1 MVGTIVTFIFVFGL
15 IVLVHEFG
23 HFIFAKRGGI
33 LVREFAIGMGPK
45 LFHHRKNGTTYTIRM
60 LPIGGYVRM
69 AGEGDEEIEL
79 APGMSLSLVL
89 DDSGNVI
96 KINPNKK
103 IQLPN
108 SIPVELIDFD
118 LVDDLYIKGYE
129 MGDETKEKRYSV
141 SHDATIIEEDG
152 LETQIAPRDVQFQS
166 ASLGRRMMTNF
177 AGPMNNF
184 ILSFVLFTIVAFML
198 GGVNKADPSSMIG
211 AVQKD
216 SVADKAGIKPGDKII
231 EANGKKISTFND
243 ISTEVSPN
251 ANKEIS
257 LVVETEKGNKKDLK
271 VTPSESEDETRKGQ
285 GMLGIGQSSNFEKLS
300 FIGKFKYGVT
310 TTFANSLNIFKAL
323 GNLITDFSL
332 NKLGGPV
339 MIFKASE
346 AVSNS
351 GIIAI
356 LSFTAI
362 LSVNLGIMNL
372 VPIPGLDGGKL
383 TLNIYE
389 GIRGKPLSQ
398 EKEVMIT
405 MIGVGILLLLMVAVT
420 WNDIQRFFIN

>member
-1 MVGTIVTFIFVFGL
+1 MIGTIVTFIFVFGL

-23 HFIFAKRGGI
+23 HFYFAKRGGI

-45 LFHHRKNGTTYTIRM
+45 LFHHRKDGTTYTIRM

-69 AGEGDEEIEL
+69 AGDGDDDIEL
-79 APGMSLSLVL
+79 APGMPLSLVL
-89 DDSGNVI
+89 DDNENVV

-103 IQLPN
+103 VQLPN
-108 SIPVELIDFD
+108 SIPVELISYD
-118 LVDDLYIKGYE
+118 LEDELFILGYE
-129 MGDETKEKRYSV
+129 NGDESQEKRFAV

-152 LETQIAPRDVQFQS
+152 IETQIAPRDVQFQS

-184 ILSFVLFTIVAFML
+184 ILSFILFTIFAFMVGGIYEPDKSNL
-198 GGVNKADPSSMIG
+198 VGGVME
-211 AVQKD
+211 D
-216 SVADKAGIKPGDKII
+216 SVAAKAGIKPGDRIL
-231 EANGKKISTFND
+231 EVNGKKTETFQALSEE
-243 ISTEVSPN
+243 IGPN
-251 ANKEIS
+251 AGKEVK
-257 LVVETEKGNKKDLK
+257 LVVKSEKGKEKKLTVK
-271 VTPSESEDETRKGQ
+271 PYKSDETKQ
-285 GMLGIGQSSNFEKLS
+285 GMIGIAPDSEFKELS
-300 FIGKFKYGVT
+300 FVGKFKYGMMK
-310 TTFANSLNIFKAL
+310 TFSDSLLIFKAL
-323 GNLITDFSL
+323 GNLVTDFSL

-351 GIIAI
+351 GLASII
-356 LSFTAI
+356 SFTAM

-383 TLNIYE
+383 ALNLFE
-389 GIRGKPLSQ
+389 GVRGKPLSQ

-405 MIGVGILLLLMVAVT
+405 MVGIGILLLLMVAVT
-420 WNDIQRFFIN
+420 WNDIQRFFIQ

>member
-1 MVGTIVTFIFVFGL
+1 MSTIVTFIFVFGI

-45 LFHHRKNGTTYTIRM
+45 LFHHRKNETTYTIRM

-69 AGEGDEEIEL
+69 AGEGEEEVEL
-79 APGMSLSLVL
+79 APGMPVSLVL
-89 DDSGNVI
+89 DENGVVV

-103 IQLPN
+103 VQLPN
-108 SIPVELIDFD
+108 SIPVEVIKHD
-118 LVDDLYIKGYE
+118 LVDDLYITGFE
-129 MGDETKEKRYSV
+129 NGDDSLEKRFTV
-141 SHDATIIEEDG
+141 AHDATIIEEDG

-184 ILSFVLFTIVAFML
+184 ILSFILFTIVAFML
-198 GGVNKADPSSMIG
+198 GGSYKPDNSSTIG
-211 AVQKD
+211 GVVQD
-216 SVADKAGIKPGDKII
+216 GVAQKAGIKAGEKII
-231 EANGKKISTFND
+231 EANGKKIETFNEL
-243 ISTEVSPN
+243 SEVITPN
-251 ANKEIS
+251 VGKKVT
-257 LVVETEKGNKKDLK
+257 LVVEDSNKKTRNVD
-271 VTPSESEDETRKGQ
+271 VTPVESAEGTKQ
-285 GMLGIGQSSNFEKLS
+285 GIIGIQSGTVLTELSFFEK
-300 FIGKFKYGVT
+300 IKYGIT
-310 TTFANSLNIFKAL
+310 ETFANSLMIFKAL
-323 GNLITDFSL
+323 GNLVTDFSL

-351 GIIAI
+351 GFIAI
-356 LSFTAI
+356 LSFTAM

-372 VPIPGLDGGKL
+372 IPIPGLDGGKL
-383 TLNIYE
+383 ALNIFE
-389 GIRGKPLSQ
+389 GVRGKPLSQ

-405 MIGVGILLLLMVAVT
+405 MIGVGILLLLMIAVT
-420 WNDIQRFFIN
+420 WNDIQRFFIR

>member
-1 MVGTIVTFIFVFGL
+1 MISTIVTFIFVFGI

-45 LFHHRKNGTTYTIRM
+45 LFHHRKNETTYTIRM

-69 AGEGDEEIEL
+69 AGEGEEEVEL
-79 APGMSLSLVL
+79 APGMPVSLVL
-89 DDSGNVI
+89 DENGVVV

-103 IQLPN
+103 VQLPN
-108 SIPVELIDFD
+108 SIPVEVIKHD
-118 LVDDLYIKGYE
+118 LVDDLYITGFE
-129 MGDETKEKRYSV
+129 NGDDSLEKRFTV
-141 SHDATIIEEDG
+141 AHDATIIEEDG

-184 ILSFVLFTIVAFML
+184 ILSFILFTIVAFML
-198 GGVNKADPSSMIG
+198 GGSYKPDNSSTIG
-211 AVQKD
+211 GVVQD
-216 SVADKAGIKPGDKII
+216 GVAQKAGIKAGEKII
-231 EANGKKISTFND
+231 EANGKKIETFNEL
-243 ISTEVSPN
+243 SEVITPN
-251 ANKEIS
+251 VGKKVT
-257 LVVETEKGNKKDLK
+257 LVVEDSNKKTRNVN
-271 VTPSESEDETRKGQ
+271 VTPVESTEGTKQ
-285 GMLGIGQSSNFEKLS
+285 GIIGIQSGTVFTELS
-300 FIGKFKYGVT
+300 FFGKIKYGIT
-310 TTFANSLNIFKAL
+310 ETFANSLMIFKAL
-323 GNLITDFSL
+323 GNLVTDFSL

-351 GIIAI
+351 GFIAI
-356 LSFTAI
+356 LSFTAM

-383 TLNIYE
+383 ALNIFE
-389 GIRGKPLSQ
+389 GVRGKPLSQ

-405 MIGVGILLLLMVAVT
+405 MIGVGILLLLMIAVT
-420 WNDIQRFFIN
+420 WNDIQRFFIR

>member
-1 MVGTIVTFIFVFGL
+1 MISTIVTFIFVFGI

-45 LFHHRKNGTTYTIRM
+45 LFHHRKNETTYTIRM

-69 AGEGDEEIEL
+69 AGEGEEEVEL
-79 APGMSLSLVL
+79 APGMPVSLVL
-89 DDSGNVI
+89 DENGVVV

-103 IQLPN
+103 VQLPN
-108 SIPVELIDFD
+108 SIPVEVIKHD
-118 LVDDLYIKGYE
+118 LVDDLYITGFE
-129 MGDETKEKRYSV
+129 NGDDSLEKRFTV
-141 SHDATIIEEDG
+141 AHDATIIEEDG

-184 ILSFVLFTIVAFML
+184 ILSFILFTIVAFML
-198 GGVNKADPSSMIG
+198 GGIYKPDNSSTIG
-211 AVQKD
+211 GVVQD
-216 SVADKAGIKPGDKII
+216 GVAQKAGIKAGEKII
-231 EANGKKISTFND
+231 EANGKKIETFNEL
-243 ISTEVSPN
+243 SEVITPN
-251 ANKEIS
+251 VGKKVT
-257 LVVETEKGNKKDLK
+257 LVVEDSNKKTRNVD
-271 VTPSESEDETRKGQ
+271 VTPVESAEGTKQ
-285 GMLGIGQSSNFEKLS
+285 GIIGIQSGTVFTELSFFEK
-300 FIGKFKYGVT
+300 IKYGIT
-310 TTFANSLNIFKAL
+310 ETFANSLMIFKAL
-323 GNLITDFSL
+323 GNLVTDFSL

-351 GIIAI
+351 GFIAI
-356 LSFTAI
+356 LSFTAM

-383 TLNIYE
+383 ALNIFE
-389 GIRGKPLSQ
+389 GVRGKPLSQ

-405 MIGVGILLLLMVAVT
+405 MIGVGILLLLMIAVT
-420 WNDIQRFFIN
+420 WNDIQRFFIR

>member
-1 MVGTIVTFIFVFGL
+1 MISTIVTFIFVFGI

-45 LFHHRKNGTTYTIRM
+45 LFHHRKNETTYTIRM

-69 AGEGDEEIEL
+69 AGEGEEEVEL
-79 APGMSLSLVL
+79 APGMPVSLVL
-89 DDSGNVI
+89 DENGVVV

-103 IQLPN
+103 VQLPN
-108 SIPVELIDFD
+108 SIPVEVIKHD
-118 LVDDLYIKGYE
+118 LVDDLYITGFE
-129 MGDETKEKRYSV
+129 NGDDSLEKRFTV
-141 SHDATIIEEDG
+141 AHDATIIEEDG

-184 ILSFVLFTIVAFML
+184 ILSFILFTIVAFML
-198 GGVNKADPSSMIG
+198 GGSYKPDNSSTIG
-211 AVQKD
+211 GVVQD
-216 SVADKAGIKPGDKII
+216 GVAQKAGIKAGEKII
-231 EANGKKISTFND
+231 EANGKKIETFNEL
-243 ISTEVSPN
+243 SEVITPN
-251 ANKEIS
+251 VGKKVT
-257 LVVETEKGNKKDLK
+257 LVVEDSNKKTRNVN
-271 VTPSESEDETRKGQ
+271 VTPVESAEGTKQ
-285 GMLGIGQSSNFEKLS
+285 GIIGIQSGTVFTELSFFEK
-300 FIGKFKYGVT
+300 IKYGIT
-310 TTFANSLNIFKAL
+310 ETFANSLMIFKAL
-323 GNLITDFSL
+323 GNLVTDFSL

-351 GIIAI
+351 GFIAI
-356 LSFTAI
+356 LSFTAM

-383 TLNIYE
+383 ALNIFE
-389 GIRGKPLSQ
+389 GVRGKPLSQ

-405 MIGVGILLLLMVAVT
+405 MIGVGILLLLMIAVT
-420 WNDIQRFFIN
+420 WNDIQRFFIR

>member
-1 MVGTIVTFIFVFGL
+1 MISTIVTFIFVFGI

-45 LFHHRKNGTTYTIRM
+45 LFHHRKNETTYTIRM

-69 AGEGDEEIEL
+69 AGEGEEEVEL
-79 APGMSLSLVL
+79 APGMPVSLVL
-89 DDSGNVI
+89 DENGVVV

-103 IQLPN
+103 VQLPN
-108 SIPVELIDFD
+108 SIPVEVIKHD
-118 LVDDLYIKGYE
+118 LVDDLYITGFE
-129 MGDETKEKRYSV
+129 NGDDSLEKRFTV
-141 SHDATIIEEDG
+141 AHDATIIEEDG

-184 ILSFVLFTIVAFML
+184 ILSFILFTIVAFML
-198 GGVNKADPSSMIG
+198 GGSYKPDNSSTIG
-211 AVQKD
+211 GVVQD
-216 SVADKAGIKPGDKII
+216 GVAQKAGIKAGEKII
-231 EANGKKISTFND
+231 EANGKKIETFNEL
-243 ISTEVSPN
+243 SEVITPN
-251 ANKEIS
+251 VGKKVT
-257 LVVETEKGNKKDLK
+257 LVVEDSNKKTRNVN
-271 VTPSESEDETRKGQ
+271 VTPVESTEGTKQ
-285 GMLGIGQSSNFEKLS
+285 GIIGIQSGTVFTELSFFEK
-300 FIGKFKYGVT
+300 IKYGIT
-310 TTFANSLNIFKAL
+310 ETFANSLMIFKAL
-323 GNLITDFSL
+323 GNLVTDFSL

-339 MIFKASE
+339 MIFKTSE

-351 GIIAI
+351 GFIAI
-356 LSFTAI
+356 LSFTAM

-383 TLNIYE
+383 ALNIFE
-389 GIRGKPLSQ
+389 GVRGKPLSQ

-405 MIGVGILLLLMVAVT
+405 MIGVGILLLLMIAVT
-420 WNDIQRFFIN
+420 WNDIQRFFIR

>member
-1 MVGTIVTFIFVFGL
+1 MGTIVTFIFVFGL

-45 LFHHRKNGTTYTIRM
+45 LFHHRKNGTTYTLRM

-69 AGEGDEEIEL
+69 AGEGDEEVEL
-79 APGMSLSLVL
+79 APGMPLSIVL
-89 DDSGNVI
+89 DGNGDVI

-103 IQLPN
+103 VQLPN
-108 SIPVELIDFD
+108 SIPLELISYD
-118 LVDDLYIKGYE
+118 LEDELFIKGYE
-129 MGDETKEKRYSV
+129 NGDESKEVRFNV
-141 SHDATIIEEDG
+141 IHDATIIEEDG

-184 ILSFVLFTIVAFML
+184 ILSFVLFTIVAFMIGGIYEADKSNVI
-198 GGVNKADPSSMIG
+198 GGVLEDG
-211 AVQKD
+211 
-216 SVADKAGIKPGDKII
+216 VADKAGIKPGDRIV
-231 EANGKKISTFND
+231 EVNGKKTNSFED
-243 ISTEVSPN
+243 LSTEISPN
-251 ANKEIS
+251 SGKKVT
-257 LVVETEKGNKKDLK
+257 LVVENDKGKTRNVE
-271 VTPSESEDETRKGQ
+271 VTPTENEESKQ
-285 GMLGIGQSSNFEKLS
+285 GMIGIQQDKTFKELS
-300 FIGKFKYGVT
+300 FVGKFKYGIMKT
-310 TTFANSLNIFKAL
+310 LSDSLLIFKTL

-351 GIIAI
+351 GIVSI
-356 LSFTAI
+356 LSFTAM

-372 VPIPGLDGGKL
+372 IPIPGLDGGKL
-383 TLNIYE
+383 ALNIFE
-389 GIRGKPLSQ
+389 GVRGKPLSQ
-398 EKEVMIT
+398 EKEIMIT
-405 MIGVGILLLLMVAVT
+405 MVGVGILLLLMVAVT
-420 WNDIQRFFIN
+420 WNDIHRFFIQ

>member
-1 MVGTIVTFIFVFGL
+1 MSTIVTFIFVFGI

-45 LFHHRKNGTTYTIRM
+45 LFHHRKNETTYTIRM

-69 AGEGDEEIEL
+69 AGEGEEEVEL
-79 APGMSLSLVL
+79 APGMPVSLVL
-89 DDSGNVI
+89 DENGVVV

-103 IQLPN
+103 VQLPN
-108 SIPVELIDFD
+108 SIPVEVIKHD
-118 LVDDLYIKGYE
+118 LVDDLYITGFE
-129 MGDETKEKRYSV
+129 NGDDSLEKRFTV
-141 SHDATIIEEDG
+141 AHDATIIEEDG

-184 ILSFVLFTIVAFML
+184 ILSFILFTIVAFML
-198 GGVNKADPSSMIG
+198 GGIYKPDNSSTIG
-211 AVQKD
+211 GVVQD
-216 SVADKAGIKPGDKII
+216 GVAQKAGIKAGEKII
-231 EANGKKISTFND
+231 EANGKKIETFNEL
-243 ISTEVSPN
+243 SEVITPN
-251 ANKEIS
+251 VGKKVT
-257 LVVETEKGNKKDLK
+257 LVVEDSNKKTRNVD
-271 VTPSESEDETRKGQ
+271 VTPVESAEGTKQ
-285 GMLGIGQSSNFEKLS
+285 GIIGIQSGTVFTELSFFEK
-300 FIGKFKYGVT
+300 IKYGIT
-310 TTFANSLNIFKAL
+310 ETFANSLMIFKAL
-323 GNLITDFSL
+323 GNLVTDFSL

-351 GIIAI
+351 GFIAI
-356 LSFTAI
+356 LSFTAM

-383 TLNIYE
+383 ALNIFE
-389 GIRGKPLSQ
+389 GVRGKPLSQ

-405 MIGVGILLLLMVAVT
+405 MIGVGILLLLMIAVT
-420 WNDIQRFFIN
+420 WNDIQRFFIR

>member
-1 MVGTIVTFIFVFGL
+1 MIGTIITFIFVFGL

-45 LFHHRKNGTTYTIRM
+45 LFYHRKNGTTYTIRL

-69 AGEGDEEIEL
+69 AGEGEEEVEL
-79 APGMSLSLVL
+79 APGMPVSLVL
-89 DDSGNVI
+89 NEEGIVT
-96 KINPNKK
+96 KINPSKK

-108 SIPVELIDFD
+108 SIPVELIKHD
-118 LVDDLYIKGYE
+118 LVDDLYIIGYE
-129 MGDETKEKRYSV
+129 NGNEAEEKRYSV
-141 SHDATIIEEDG
+141 SHDATIIEEEG
-152 LETQIAPRDVQFQS
+152 IETQIAPRDVQFQS

-198 GGVNKADPSSMIG
+198 GGVYQNSNTIG
-211 AVQKD
+211 KVLEG
-216 SVADKAGIKPGDKII
+216 SVAEKAGLVEGDKII
-231 EANGKKISTFND
+231 KVNGKV
-243 ISTEVSPN
+243 TEAFEDVSAGIAPN
-251 ANKEIS
+251 ANKEVD
-257 LVVETEKGNKKDLK
+257 LVIKSIDGKEKDLK
-271 VTPSESEDETRKGQ
+271 VTPLPSESNPDQ
-285 GMLGIGQSSNFEKLS
+285 GVLGFGREFKELSLFEK
-300 FIGKFKYGVT
+300 IKYGLT
-310 TTFANSLNIFKAL
+310 ETAASSLMIFKAL
-323 GNLITDFSL
+323 GNLVADFSL
-332 NKLGGPV
+332 DKLGGPV

-346 AVSNS
+346 QVSNS

-356 LSFTAI
+356 LSFTAM

-389 GIRGKPLSQ
+389 GLRGKPLSQ

-405 MIGVGILLLLMVAVT
+405 MIGVGILLLLMIAVT
-420 WNDIQRFFIN
+420 WNDIQRFFIR